1 MFDYLIEGGVLFM
14 GMLSIVL
21 LVILILTVVISVPII
36 TNKVDDN
43 NNLNERLGYIK
54 SLGLFGLVMGMLG
67 QFIGLFAAFQ
77 IIETGMEISPALLAA
92 GVRVSSI
99 TSIYGM
105 IIFLVAYLIWFILKT
120 LMARKL

>member
-1 MFDYLIEGGVLFM
+1 M

-36 TNKVDDN
+36 TNKVDDK
-43 NNLNERLGYIK
+43 NNLDERLGYIK

-67 QFIGLFAAFQ
+67 QFIGLFSAFQ
-77 IIETGMEISPALLAA
+77 IIETGMEVSPALLAS

-120 LMARKL
+120 MMARKV

>member
-36 TNKVDDN
+36 TNKKIDN
-43 NNLNERLGYIK
+43 NNINVRLGYIK
-54 SLGLFGLVMGMLG
+54 SLGLFGLVLGMLG
-67 QFIGLFAAFQ
+67 QFIGLFEAFQ
-77 IIETGMEISPALLAA
+77 IIETGMKISPSLLA
-92 GVRVSSI
+92 GGLRVSSI

-105 IIFLVAYLIWFILKT
+105 IIFLVAYLIWFTLKT
-120 LMARKL
+120 LMARKE

>member
-1 MFDYLIEGGVLFM
+1 M

-36 TNKVDDN
+36 TNKVADN
-43 NNLNERLGYIK
+43 NKLNERLGYIK

-67 QFIGLFAAFQ
+67 QFIGLFGAFQ

-105 IIFLVAYLIWFILKT
+105 IIFLVAYLIWFILKS
-120 LMARKL
+120 LAARKV

>member
-36 TNKVDDN
+36 TNKVADN
-43 NNLNERLGYIK
+43 NKLNERLGYIK

-67 QFIGLFAAFQ
+67 QFIGLFGAFQ

-105 IIFLVAYLIWFILKT
+105 IIFLVAYLIWFILKSLT
-120 LMARKL
+120 ARKV